1 MSGASSSSPFSARV
15 VAILIAVAAISFG
28 AVLVMAGWALSR
40 AHTLGDAPARA
51 VAVGALFFLA
61 SDATLAINRFV
72 TPLPHA
78 AVWVL
83 GSYYAAQ
90 CFLVMGWL
98 RGQAP
103 ALPRHALA
111 QGT

>member
-1 MSGASSSSPFSARV
+1 M
-15 VAILIAVAAISFG
+15 IDNLAA
-28 AVLVMAGWALSR
+28 ALML
-40 AHTLGDAPARA
+40 A
-51 VAVGALFFLA
+51 GALFFLA